1 MILNL
6 IKWIKITKTQSNIN
20 SSINTNNNPLTNN
33 IIKINIMININ
44 KSTNHLL
51 KIISEF
57 VFSNGILIRSSNMT
71 MIDHEMIGNL
81 MYLTT

>member
-33 IIKINIMININ
+33 IIKIDIMININ
-44 KSTNHLL
+44 KNTNHLL